1 MGKKLMLLG
10 GLQYLLPVIEEAHRL
25 GAYVIT
31 VDYLP
36 DNIAHKY
43 SDEYH
48 NVSILEKEEV
58 LKLARK
64 LEIDGIMSFAVDPGV
79 TTAAYVA
86 EKMGLPFQG
95 SFEAVS
101 ILQDKGRFRE
111 FLTANGFNVP
121 EAGQYTSLEEALADI
136 SRFAWPVIVKPV
148 DSAGSKGVM
157 RADNPDRLA
166 DAVEYALSESHS
178 GRFIIEDFLEMEGHS
193 SDSEGFTID
202 GRLVFNSFSDQY
214 FDPSAANPYTPCG
227 YIWPSTMPQWAK
239 DELRDELQRLMRL
252 LDMRTG
258 IYNIETR
265 LCKDGKP
272 YIMECSPRGGGNRL
286 AEMIDIQNDC
296 NIIANSVRGA
306 LGMELL
312 PMDCNPHPTPIG
324 EAILHCRESGIF
336 RGIRI
341 SPEAGQ
347 YIVQTRMRVMP
358 GESVQEFSG
367 ANHAIGT
374 IVLQCEDPEELSRL
388 IQNTD
393 EWCEIIVETAV

>member
-31 VDYLP
+31 ADYLP

-86 EKMGLPFQG
+86 EQMDLPFQG

-148 DSAGSKGVM
+148 DSAGSKGVT

-178 GRFIIEDFLEMEGHS
+178 GRFIIEDFLEMAGHS
-193 SDSEGFTID
+193 SDSEGFTVD
-202 GRLVFNSFSDQY
+202 GRLVFDSFSDQY

>member
-178 GRFIIEDFLEMEGHS
+178 GRFIIEDFLEMAGHS
-193 SDSEGFTID
+193 SDSEGFTVD
-202 GRLVFNSFSDQY
+202 GRLVFDSFSDQY

-306 LGMELL
+306 LGMALL
-312 PMDCNPHPTPIG
+312 PMDCDPHPTPLG

>member
-178 GRFIIEDFLEMEGHS
+178 GRFIIEDFLEMAGHS
-193 SDSEGFTID
+193 SDSEGFTVD
-202 GRLVFNSFSDQY
+202 GRLVFDSFSDQY

-312 PMDCNPHPTPIG
+312 PMDCDPHPTPLG

>member
-1 MGKKLMLLG
+1 MLLG

-31 VDYLP
+31 ADYLP

-86 EKMGLPFQG
+86 EQMDLPFQG

-148 DSAGSKGVM
+148 DSAGSKGVT

-178 GRFIIEDFLEMEGHS
+178 GRFIIEDFLEMAGHS
-193 SDSEGFTID
+193 SDSEGFTVD
-202 GRLVFNSFSDQY
+202 GRLVFDSFSDQY